1 MQSPFFKQ
9 LPTALPPWPTHR
21 ALAPFRPQAEHV
33 VGLLRNEIANR
44 VAQIL
49 QVQPTDGLFANAEK
63 NQQLSATIQA
73 AERVYDQR
81 FSGKLR
87 EVAKQ
92 DFITCAQHAL
102 CVSFLQEQNE
112 KSIPQDAVYTRHGIA
127 FVDHSVVQAVQMRE
141 QMSGEQL
148 AIAKQKKAI
157 QRAYHT
163 RVTKLFR
170 EREDELMRHRHPAIT
185 DDQLAKRHTQ
195 CKSYHFS
202 TVKKKW
208 ETYIQEHPLTDE
220 KEWLRTFAT
229 RMYRDHIKFAE
240 RWDFLTLTRHALHQ
254 RHIDP
259 REVEH
264 ARQLIHYRW
273 QYVLR
278 LASEPRA
285 SVFSP
290 QELDE
295 REEYF
300 NTKYRHLAKEG
311 RAYCADLYHRVRAIQ
326 QHGMSTQEVYHALT
340 QLPIY
345 APTTVEQKPPAP
357 DLFPHYPKR
366 QKKTRVSFSE
376 AVTRVIEAHPH
387 RYEQDI
393 LWQLFFRYNYRH
405 KHIKPLP
412 QELQPQAEQAYRKR
426 KQREREQKTADTK
439 RPSLGPDLFQGETV
453 HDEKLI
459 DFLAGRISWV
469 GK

>member
-1 MQSPFFKQ
+1 M
-9 LPTALPPWPTHR
+9 
-21 ALAPFRPQAEHV
+21 
-33 VGLLRNEIANR
+33 
-44 VAQIL
+44 
-49 QVQPTDGLFANAEK
+49 
-63 NQQLSATIQA
+63 
-73 AERVYDQR
+73 
-81 FSGKLR
+81 
-87 EVAKQ
+87 
-92 DFITCAQHAL
+92 
-102 CVSFLQEQNE
+102 
-112 KSIPQDAVYTRHGIA
+112 
-127 FVDHSVVQAVQMRE
+127 
-141 QMSGEQL
+141 
-148 AIAKQKKAI
+148 
-157 QRAYHT
+157 
-163 RVTKLFR
+163 
-170 EREDELMRHRHPAIT
+170 
-185 DDQLAKRHTQ
+185 
-195 CKSYHFS
+195 
-202 TVKKKW
+202 
-208 ETYIQEHPLTDE
+208 
-220 KEWLRTFAT
+220 
-229 RMYRDHIKFAE
+229 
-240 RWDFLTLTRHALHQ
+240 
-254 RHIDP
+254 
-259 REVEH
+259 
-264 ARQLIHYRW
+264 
-273 QYVLR
+273 LR